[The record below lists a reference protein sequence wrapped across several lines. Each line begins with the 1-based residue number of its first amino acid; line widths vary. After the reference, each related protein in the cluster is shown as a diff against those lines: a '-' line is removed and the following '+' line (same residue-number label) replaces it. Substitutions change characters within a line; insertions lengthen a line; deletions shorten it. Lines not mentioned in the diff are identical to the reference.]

1 MEKKY
6 GKLLDRFMTKENLK
20 DYNRMLDREKQKC
33 KDEGQSKYG
42 DLLKNV
48 NPDLNCL
55 NTMVNL
61 ENDRNIRRKKE
72 VEEDRQRNI
81 DRQRRIEDEKQK
93 HEERVAKNSTFVN
106 DFLEK
111 KRTKQEM
118 KDRQIQEKNKR
129 EAEEQKIYRDID
141 KLMNIDPKL
150 ADAYVGV
157 IANVRDK

>member
-6 GKLLDRFMTKENLK
+6 GKLLDRFMIKENSK

-33 KDEGQSKYG
+33 RDEEQSRYG

-48 NPDLNCL
+48 NPDLNRL
-55 NTMVNL
+55 NMMVNL
-61 ENDRNIRRKKE
+61 ENDRNIRKKKE
-72 VEEDRQRNI
+72 AEEDRKRDI
-81 DRQRRIEDEKQK
+81 DRRRRIEDEKQK
-93 HEERVAKNSTFVN
+93 HEERVAKNSAFVN

-118 KDRQIQEKNKR
+118 KNRQIQEKNKR
-129 EAEEQKIYRDID
+129 KAVEQKIYKDID